1 MKCIFFDYE
10 FIKSMTAVIIG
21 SIMTVASSYCL
32 EKRRLTNNKKKIR
45 FEQNLNTLRKLKV
58 NHLNLI
64 HLINDNYVFYEYM
77 TNDEKSIIKQFD
89 ENYVNYMK
97 KLYFTSLKNIKLNNE
112 LLDLE
117 IENISDLHK
126 EIINFMES
134 RQNNTN
140 FDTSNLEHYS
150 KLVKINILNTINNID
165 K

>member
-21 SIMTVASSYCL
+21 SIMTVTSSYCL
-32 EKRRLTNNKKKIR
+32 EKRRLTNSKKKIR

-64 HLINDNYVFYEYM
+64 YLINDNYVFCEYM
-77 TNDEKSIIKQFD
+77 SNDKKTITNPSDRI
-89 ENYVNYMK
+89 YVNYMK

-134 RQNNTN
+134 KQNNTN

>member
-1 MKCIFFDYE
+1 MSNDKKTI
-10 FIKSMTAVIIG
+10 
-21 SIMTVASSYCL
+21 
-32 EKRRLTNNKKKIR
+32 TNPSDRI
-45 FEQNLNTLRKLKV
+45 
-58 NHLNLI
+58 
-64 HLINDNYVFYEYM
+64 
-77 TNDEKSIIKQFD
+77 
-89 ENYVNYMK
+89 YVNYMK

-134 RQNNTN
+134 KQNNTN